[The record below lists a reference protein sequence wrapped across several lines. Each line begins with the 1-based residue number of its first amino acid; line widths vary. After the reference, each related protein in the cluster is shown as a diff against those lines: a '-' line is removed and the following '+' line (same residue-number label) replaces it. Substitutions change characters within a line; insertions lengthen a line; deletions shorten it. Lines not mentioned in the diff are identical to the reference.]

1 MKTVVKNLSFTNY
14 DIYIGRPSI
23 FGNPYRSGSRDEN
36 CDHYEEYFQ
45 SRIQTDPS
53 FKKQVLALK
62 GKRLG
67 CFCKPERCHGD
78 TIVSYLEGS
87 ENVTS

>member
-1 MKTVVKNLSFTNY
+1 MTTIVNLKIEEY

-36 CDHYEEYFQ
+36 CNFYESYFQ
-45 SRIQTDPS
+45 SRIQNDPN
-53 FKKQVLALK
+53 FKRQVLALK

-67 CFCKPERCHGD
+67 CCHGD
-78 TIVSYLEGS
+78 TIVAYLERKS
-87 ENVTS
+87 ND

>member
-1 MKTVVKNLSFTNY
+1 MTTSVKNLKFADY
-14 DIYIGRPSI
+14 EIYIGRPSI

-45 SRIQTDPS
+45 SRIQNDS
-53 FKKQVLALK
+53 GFKRQVLTLK
-62 GKRLG
+62 DKRLG

-78 TIVSYLEGS
+78 TIVAYLEGEKS
-87 ENVTS
+87 FE